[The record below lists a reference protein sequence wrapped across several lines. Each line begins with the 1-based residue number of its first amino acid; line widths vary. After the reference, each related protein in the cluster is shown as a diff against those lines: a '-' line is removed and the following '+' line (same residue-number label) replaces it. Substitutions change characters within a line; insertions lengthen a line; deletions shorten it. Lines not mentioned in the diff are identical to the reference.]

1 MIEGISLSTSQ
12 LLMLL
17 FSKASVPSALSL
29 QADSLLR
36 PRVSRALGRVSA
48 APIGAAAKLR
58 LLQARTPAP
67 CLPSDPFLTA
77 KGCPGVTN
85 QLDPASKRPYP
96 WTHPCT
102 PSPPPPPPPHHRP

>member
-17 FSKASVPSALSL
+17 FSKASVPSALAL

-36 PRVSRALGRVSA
+36 PRVSGALGRVSD

-58 LLQARTPAP
+58 LLQARNHATG
-67 CLPSDPFLTA
+67 LTSDSLLDG
-77 KGCPGVTN
+77 KGCPGVT
-85 QLDPASKRPYP
+85 
-96 WTHPCT
+96 
-102 PSPPPPPPPHHRP
+102 